1 MTNYERKNYLIGT
14 SFRVALIP
22 RISRFKKK
30 IANLKR
36 REKNPANFN
45 VAKFNILL
53 YSLFSQFNEETYV
66 YVLCIMCKSFMAC
79 LQMTNNSL
87 TVTVKFHYLR
97 CFDLFVCIT
106 IVVFRSFQHLFCTV
120 IEMTIYPG
128 FCII

>member
-1 MTNYERKNYLIGT
+1 MTNYERKNCRIGT
-14 SFRVALIP
+14 NFRVALIP
-22 RISRFKKK
+22 RF
-30 IANLKR
+30 ANLKR
-36 REKNPANFN
+36 REKKNPANFN

-53 YSLFSQFNEETYV
+53 YSLFLQFNEETYV

-120 IEMTIYPG
+120 IEMTLYLYNLKRQPVYS
-128 FCII
+128 F

>member
-14 SFRVALIP
+14 NFRVALIP

-30 IANLKR
+30 IANLKP

-97 CFDLFVCIT
+97 CFDLFVCIA
-106 IVVFRSFQHLFCTV
+106 IVVFRSFQYLFCTV
-120 IEMTIYPG
+120 IEMGIYPG
-128 FCII
+128 FFL

>member
-1 MTNYERKNYLIGT
+1 MKGG
-14 SFRVALIP
+14 FVAKTIVDEQLSEAVIP
-22 RISRFKKK
+22 RF
-30 IANLKR
+30 ANLKR
-36 REKNPANFN
+36 REKKNPANFN

-120 IEMTIYPG
+120 IEMTLYLYNLKRQPVYS
-128 FCII
+128 F